1 MREIV
6 MQPQSIHDL
15 APVDLPPH
23 PRVFVTGEGLQWCR
37 SLTEGAV
44 WARAALSRLLEAA
57 DAPCEWGEPVRP
69 DHGTEMLNHAFRQI
83 LAFHLTGRGSY
94 RDSALAAFRRVAEAY
109 LRWPLV
115 DDHTRGAAYGLG
127 ESRFTIALARVY
139 DLLASEGLADADR
152 ELFLQALALTQ
163 ETTDRCRHTTCGNH
177 NTWNLIARLAA
188 GLSSGETGLVR
199 DALDG
204 WTFNGVPRYGLIHQ
218 LRHDILSDG
227 LHWERTPGYHFYTLM
242 ALTSAATML
251 ANAGVDIWHAELP
264 AQMRDDGHDLHRAY
278 GPAGG
283 KCLKA
288 AFDAPFYA
296 TLGNGDFS
304 LLHDSGLSNLRGVWI
319 WGPLYEL
326 AYQAYGDP
334 KYAWLLARIEREYAE
349 WPGRKYP
356 HLPMSLQSPS
366 GEWDFVL
373 LKDAEHPSGHFSLAE
388 DCSIS
393 LAGVH
398 RQGCTLFPV
407 TGVSILRSRPEDATG
422 TAVQMFW
429 GPHSAGHQSPAALCL
444 DLYANGRCLSAS
456 PQSAGYED
464 PRHLTWLRSTIAHN
478 TVTVDGRPMVPY
490 DRDADSIWKTDKARG
505 IASDGV
511 LELFQPEGLFKACR
525 ASNEVVY
532 PGIRLDRTLVLTD
545 RIVLDLFRV
554 VGAGPHR
561 YDYAM
566 HILGTP
572 TAATESQG
580 GVPFRDTGYRHLEN
594 VRAIRAPTGAADLA
608 WETACG
614 QLRAVVQAGDG
625 SEFILADDPVSEE
638 VQALGALEPIPR
650 PSTLLVRSSGDQ
662 AMFISL
668 WSTEAHD
675 LDMTVED
682 GRADGDVTVKTRIG
696 AQMERWHLP
705 WAAEEVTHEQ
715 LADSLEHIE
724 QT

>member
-1 MREIV
+1 M
-6 MQPQSIHDL
+6 
-15 APVDLPPH
+15 
-23 PRVFVTGEGLQWCR
+23 
-37 SLTEGAV
+37 
-44 WARAALSRLLEAA
+44 SRLQEAA
-57 DAPCEWGEPVRP
+57 DAPCEWDDPLHP
-69 DHGTEMLNHAFRQI
+69 DRGFEILNHAFSKI
-83 LAFHLTGRGSY
+83 LAFHLTDRESY
-94 RDSALAAFRRVAEAY
+94 RDEALTAFRRVSEAY

-115 DDHTRGAAYGLG
+115 NNHTRAAAYGLG
-127 ESRFTIALARVY
+127 ESRFTITLARVY
-139 DLLASEGLADADR
+139 DLLASESLADADR
-152 ELFLQALALTQ
+152 TLFLQALSLTR

-177 NTWNLIARLAA
+177 NTWNLVARLAV
-188 GLSSGETGLVR
+188 GLSSGEIDLVR

-251 ANAGVDIWHAELP
+251 ANAGVDIWHVELP
-264 AQMRDDGHDLHRAY
+264 TQMSGDGHDLHRAY
-278 GPAGG
+278 GPEGG

-304 LLHDSGLSNLRGVWI
+304 LLHDSGLSNLRGVWT

-334 KYAWLLARIEREYAE
+334 KYAWLLDRIEREYADRPE
-349 WPGRKYP
+349 RKYP
-356 HLPMSLQSPS
+356 NLPMSLQHPA

-407 TGVSILRSRPEDATG
+407 TGVSILRSRPEDDAG
-422 TAVQMFW
+422 TAAQMFW

-456 PQSAGYED
+456 PQTAGYDD
-464 PRHLTWLRSTIAHN
+464 PLHLTWQRSTIAHN
-478 TVTVDGRPMVPY
+478 TVTVDERPMIPY
-490 DRDADSIWKTDKARG
+490 DEDADSIWKTDKARG
-505 IASDGV
+505 IETDGV
-511 LELFQPEGLFKACR
+511 LELFQPEGSFKACR
-525 ASNEVVY
+525 ASNETVY
-532 PGIRLDRTLVLTD
+532 PGIRLDRTVVLTD
-545 RIVLDLFRV
+545 RFVLDLFRV
-554 VGAGPHR
+554 IGADSHR

-572 TAATESQG
+572 TTATERQREVS
-580 GVPFRDTGYRHLEN
+580 FRGTGYRRLES
-594 VRAIRAPTGAADLA
+594 VRTINAPAGAADLA

-614 QLRAVVQAGDG
+614 PLRAVVKAGDG
-625 SEFILADDPVSEE
+625 SEFILADDPGSED
-638 VQALGALEPIPR
+638 VQALGSLEPIPR
-650 PSTLLVRSSGDQ
+650 PSALIVRSRGDQ
-662 AMFISL
+662 AMFVSL
-668 WSTEAHD
+668 WSTEPHPLD
-675 LDMTVED
+675 LSIED
-682 GRADGDVTVKTRIG
+682 GRAGGDVTLKTRIG
-696 AQMERWHLP
+696 SQIERWHLP
-705 WAAEEVTHEQ
+705 WAAEKVTCEQ
-715 LADSLEHIE
+715 LPDGAEPIE

>member
-1 MREIV
+1 
-6 MQPQSIHDL
+6 MQTQSIHYL
-15 APVDLPPH
+15 SSLDLPPH
-23 PRVFVTGEGLQWCR
+23 PRVFVTGAGLQLCR
-37 SLTEGAV
+37 SLTEEAV

-57 DAPCEWGEPVRP
+57 DRPYEWG
-69 DHGTEMLNHAFRQI
+69 DHVCPTHGMEILNYAFRQI
-83 LAFHLTGRGSY
+83 LAAHLTDQESY
-94 RDSALAAFRRVAEAY
+94 HDSALSAFRRVAEAY
-109 LRWPLV
+109 IRWPLV

-139 DLLASEGLADADR
+139 DLLAAKYIADAER
-152 ELFLQALALTQ
+152 ELFLQALAFTQ

-177 NTWNLIARLAA
+177 NTWNLVARLAV
-188 GLSSGETGLVR
+188 GLSSGETQLVR

-204 WTFNGVPRYGLIHQ
+204 WTFNSVPRYGLIHQ

-251 ANAGVDIWHAELP
+251 TNSGVDIWHAELP
-264 AQMRDDGHDLHRAY
+264 TQMRNDGRDLHRAY
-278 GPAGG
+278 GPEGS

-326 AYQAYGDP
+326 AYQAYADQ
-334 KYAWLLARIEREYAE
+334 KYAWLLTRIEREYAD

-356 HLPMSLQSPS
+356 LLPMSLQSPS
-366 GEWDFVL
+366 GEWDFIL
-373 LKDAEHPSGHFSLAE
+373 LKDTEYPSGHFSLAE

-422 TAVQMFW
+422 TGLQMFW

-444 DLYANGRCLSAS
+444 DLYAHGRCLSAS

-464 PRHLTWLRSTIAHN
+464 PLHRTWLRSTIAHN
-478 TVTVDGRPMVPY
+478 TVTVDGRSMVPY
-490 DRDADSIWKTDKARG
+490 DSNADSIWQTDKARG
-505 IASDGV
+505 IESDGV
-511 LELFQPEGLFKACR
+511 LQLFQPEGIFKACR

-554 VGAGPHR
+554 VAVSQHR

-580 GVPFRDTGYRHLEN
+580 EVPFKEAGYQHLEN
-594 VRAIRAPTGAADLA
+594 VRAIRAPTSRANFA
-608 WETACG
+608 WDTQGG
-614 QLRAVVQAGDG
+614 QLRAVVQAIDG
-625 SEFILADDPVSEE
+625 SEFMLADDPVSEE

-650 PSTLLVRSSGDQ
+650 PSALIVRSRGDQ
-662 AMFISL
+662 AMFMSL
-668 WSTEAHD
+668 WSTEARD

-682 GRADGDVTVKTRIG
+682 GRADGDVAVKTRIG
-696 AQMERWHLP
+696 SQIERWHLP
-705 WAAEEVTHEQ
+705 WEAEEVTHEQ
-715 LADSLEHIE
+715 LPDSVEHIE